1 MSVTVV
7 LDTSALLA
15 YTKGSIAVGEL
26 VSIVSDDDDRVLVPA
41 TCLAEAYR
49 QLPQGHDALL
59 SVLVGITN
67 VEVAPLPAEDATDVG
82 ATARPASGID
92 LGHAAVEAV
101 RHEAQLATQ
110 DGATMSHLLPHDW
123 PIIEV

>member
-26 VSIVSDDDDRVLVPA
+26 VSIISDDDDTVLVPA
-41 TCLAEAYR
+41 ACLAEANR
-49 QLPQGHDALL
+49 QLPQGQDAVLG
-59 SVLVGITN
+59 VLVGITN
-67 VEVAPLPAEDATDVG
+67 VEVASLPAEDAIDVG
-82 ATARPASGID
+82 ATARSASGID

-110 DGATMSHLLPHDW
+110 DGATMSRLLPYDW